1 MLFTKDEII
10 NISVGFVAGV
20 GATLL
25 TEYIYKQVKSKKNKP
40 ENDIPAVNDK
50 ELKEVK
56 LDDNADTDTDAAT
69 DNDIVAEEN
78 DEPISEEQ
86 GQKNVEF
93 ISSVLRNIDTN
104 TKIRKKATPLSA
116 CGHPLSA
123 LRGLLFENDIYWID
137 EDCYHCCQTSTA
149 KRQGAFWCDSITK
162 RPAFNGWTDLSYIY
176 LPSTGNFYVDGEDGP
191 SPEPLSDTEKDIL
204 TDNIGTFATDLVT
217 ENYSESESRVET
229 AVDTDDGTT
238 WAWDPDVYLI
248 DVREGREGLYHFR
261 TMEKSFTEDE
271 YIDYCKEF
279 VDDPADWYAQYGLTY
294 GEF

>member
-1 MLFTKDEII
+1 MLFTKDEFI

-25 TEYIYKQVKSKKNKP
+25 TEYIYKQVKTKRHKP
-40 ENDIPAVNDK
+40 ENDIPVVNDK

-56 LDDNADTDTDAAT
+56 LDDSANTDADAST
-69 DNDIVAEEN
+69 DNDIVAEKN
-78 DEPISEEQ
+78 DEPIIT
-86 GQKNVEF
+86 V
-93 ISSVLRNIDTN
+93 SSMPYTEYPDDVN
-104 TKIRKKATPLSA
+104 TKIRKKATPLSVFP
-116 CGHPLSA
+116 HPLSA
-123 LRGLLFENDIYWID
+123 LHGLLFENDIYWID

-149 KRQGAFWCDSITK
+149 KRQGAFWCDDITK
-162 RPAFNGWTDLSYIY
+162 RPAFTGWTDLSYIY

-191 SPEPLSDTEKDIL
+191 SPEPLSDAEKDIL
-204 TDNIGTFATDLVT
+204 TDNITAFATDLVT

-229 AVDTDDGTT
+229 AVNTDDGTT

>member
-1 MLFTKDEII
+1 MLFTKDEFI

-25 TEYIYKQVKSKKNKP
+25 TEYIYKRVKSKSHKS
-40 ENDIPAVNDK
+40 ENDISADVDSK
-50 ELKEVK
+50 ELTEVK
-56 LDDNADTDTDAAT
+56 LDDSTDTDAAN
-69 DNDIVAEEN
+69 DNNIVAEKN

-86 GQKNVEF
+86 RQKNAEF
-93 ISSVLRNIDTN
+93 ISSMLLNTDVN
-104 TKIRKKATPLSA
+104 TKIRKKETPTSA
-116 CGHPLSA
+116 FRHPLSV
-123 LRGLLFENDIYWID
+123 LHTLLFENDIYWID

-149 KRQGAFWCDSITK
+149 KGQGAFWCDDITK

-191 SPEPLSDTEKDIL
+191 SPEPLSDTDKDVL
-204 TDNIGTFATDLVT
+204 TDNIGTFATVLVT
-217 ENYSESESRVET
+217 ENYLESDSKVET
-229 AVDTDDGTT
+229 DEGTT
-238 WAWDPDVYLI
+238 WVWDPDVYLI

>member
-1 MLFTKDEII
+1 MLFTKDELI

-25 TEYIYKQVKSKKNKP
+25 TEYIYKQVKSKKHKP
-40 ENDIPAVNDK
+40 ENDIPVADEK

-56 LDDNADTDTDAAT
+56 LDDSADTDADAST
-69 DNDIVAEEN
+69 DNDIVAEKN
-78 DEPISEEQ
+78 DEPIST
-86 GQKNVEF
+86 V
-93 ISSVLRNIDTN
+93 SSMLYTDDVN

-123 LRGLLFENDIYWID
+123 LHGLLFENDIYWID

-191 SPEPLSDTEKDIL
+191 SPEPLSDTDKDIL

-217 ENYSESESRVET
+217 ENYSESETRVET

-238 WAWDPDVYLI
+238 WAWEPDVYLI
-248 DVREGREGLYHFR
+248 DVREGRESLYHFR

>member
-25 TEYIYKQVKSKKNKP
+25 TEYIYKQVKSKSHKP

-56 LDDNADTDTDAAT
+56 LDDGADTDADDVT
-69 DNDIVAEEN
+69 DNDIAVEKK
-78 DEPISEEQ
+78 DEQIST
-86 GQKNVEF
+86 V
-93 ISSVLRNIDTN
+93 SSMLYTDDVN

-123 LRGLLFENDIYWID
+123 LNSLIFENDIYWID

-149 KRQGAFWCDSITK
+149 KRQGTFWCDNITK

-204 TDNIGTFATDLVT
+204 TDNIGTFATNLVT
-217 ENYSESESRVET
+217 QNYSESESRVET

-248 DVREGREGLYHFR
+248 DVREGRESLYHFR
-261 TMEKSFTEDE
+261 TMEESFTEDE

-279 VDDPADWYAQYGLTY
+279 VDDPADWYAQYGMTY

>member
-1 MLFTKDEII
+1 MLFTKDEFI

-25 TEYIYKQVKSKKNKP
+25 TEYIYKQVKSKSHKP

-50 ELKEVK
+50 ELTEVK
-56 LDDNADTDTDAAT
+56 LDDSANTDADDVT
-69 DNDIVAEEN
+69 DNDIAVEKN
-78 DEPISEEQ
+78 DEPIST
-86 GQKNVEF
+86 V
-93 ISSVLRNIDTN
+93 SSMLYTDDVN
-104 TKIRKKATPLSA
+104 TKIRKKTTPLSA
-116 CGHPLSA
+116 CSHPLSA
-123 LRGLLFENDIYWID
+123 LHSLLFENDIYWID

-149 KRQGAFWCDSITK
+149 KRQGAFWCDNITK

-204 TDNIGTFATDLVT
+204 TDNIGTFATNLVT
-217 ENYSESESRVET
+217 QNYSESESRVET

-261 TMEKSFTEDE
+261 TMEESFTEDE

-279 VDDPADWYAQYGLTY
+279 VDDPADWYAQYGMTY

>member
-1 MLFTKDEII
+1 MLFTKDEFI

-25 TEYIYKQVKSKKNKP
+25 TEYIYKQVKSKSHKP
-40 ENDIPAVNDK
+40 ENDIPVADNK

-56 LDDNADTDTDAAT
+56 LDGSADTGEDAAN
-69 DNDIVAEEN
+69 DNDIVAEKN
-78 DEPISEEQ
+78 DEPIST
-86 GQKNVEF
+86 V
-93 ISSVLRNIDTN
+93 SSVLYTDDVN

-123 LRGLLFENDIYWID
+123 LHGLLFENDIYWID

-149 KRQGAFWCDSITK
+149 KRQGAFWCDDITK

-191 SPEPLSDTEKDIL
+191 SPEPLSDAEKDIL

-217 ENYSESESRVET
+217 ENYSEGESRVET

-248 DVREGREGLYHFR
+248 DVREGRESLYHFR

-271 YIDYCKEF
+271 YVDYCKEF

>member
-1 MLFTKDEII
+1 MLFTKDEFI

-25 TEYIYKQVKSKKNKP
+25 TEYIYKQVKSKSHKP
-40 ENDIPAVNDK
+40 ENDIPAIVDDK

-56 LDDNADTDTDAAT
+56 LDDGADTDADAAT
-69 DNDIVAEEN
+69 ENDIVAEKN
-78 DEPISEEQ
+78 DEPIST
-86 GQKNVEF
+86 V
-93 ISSVLRNIDTN
+93 SSMLYTDDVN
-104 TKIRKKATPLSA
+104 TKIRKKTTPLSA

-123 LRGLLFENDIYWID
+123 LHTLLFDNDIYWID

-149 KRQGAFWCDSITK
+149 KRQGAFWCDDITK

-191 SPEPLSDTEKDIL
+191 SPEPLSDAEKDIL

-238 WAWDPDVYLI
+238 WAWEPDVYLI
-248 DVREGREGLYHFR
+248 DVREGRESLYHFR

>member
-1 MLFTKDEII
+1 MLFTKDEFI

-56 LDDNADTDTDAAT
+56 LDDGADTDADDAT
-69 DNDIVAEEN
+69 DNDIVAEKD
-78 DEPISEEQ
+78 DEPIST
-86 GQKNVEF
+86 V
-93 ISSVLRNIDTN
+93 SSMLYTDDVN
-104 TKIRKKATPLSA
+104 TKIRKKATPRSA

>member
-1 MLFTKDEII
+1 MLFTKDEFI

-25 TEYIYKQVKSKKNKP
+25 TEYIYKQVKSKSHKP
-40 ENDIPAVNDK
+40 ENDIPVTDEK

-56 LDDNADTDTDAAT
+56 LDDSADTDADFAN
-69 DNDIVAEEN
+69 DNDIAAKKN
-78 DEPISEEQ
+78 YEPVSTVSSILYR
-86 GQKNVEF
+86 VEYPDD
-93 ISSVLRNIDTN
+93 VN

-116 CGHPLSA
+116 CPHPLSA
-123 LRGLLFENDIYWID
+123 LHGLLFENDIYWID

-149 KRQGAFWCDSITK
+149 KRQGAFWCDDITK

-191 SPEPLSDTEKDIL
+191 SPEPLSDAEKDIL
-204 TDNIGTFATDLVT
+204 TDNVGTFATNLVT
-217 ENYSESESRVET
+217 ENYSEGESRVET

-248 DVREGREGLYHFR
+248 DVREGRESLYHFR

>member
-1 MLFTKDEII
+1 MLFTKDEFI

-25 TEYIYKQVKSKKNKP
+25 TEYIYKQVKSKKNKS
-40 ENDIPAVNDK
+40 ENDIPAVDDK

-56 LDDNADTDTDAAT
+56 LDDSADTDADAST
-69 DNDIVAEEN
+69 DNDIVAEKN
-78 DEPISEEQ
+78 DEPIST
-86 GQKNVEF
+86 V
-93 ISSVLRNIDTN
+93 SSMLYTDDVN

-123 LRGLLFENDIYWID
+123 LHGLLFENDIYWID

-191 SPEPLSDTEKDIL
+191 SPEPLSDTDKDIL

-217 ENYSESESRVET
+217 ENYSESETRVET

-238 WAWDPDVYLI
+238 WAWEPDVYLI
-248 DVREGREGLYHFR
+248 DVREGRESLYHFR

-279 VDDPADWYAQYGLTY
+279 VDDPADWYAQYGMTY

>member
-1 MLFTKDEII
+1 MLFTKDEFI

-25 TEYIYKQVKSKKNKP
+25 TEYIYKQVKSKKHKP
-40 ENDIPAVNDK
+40 ENDIPVADEK

-56 LDDNADTDTDAAT
+56 LDDSANTDADAST
-69 DNDIVAEEN
+69 DNDIVAEKN
-78 DEPISEEQ
+78 DESIST
-86 GQKNVEF
+86 V
-93 ISSVLRNIDTN
+93 SSILYTDDVN
-104 TKIRKKATPLSA
+104 TKIRKKATPPSA

-123 LRGLLFENDIYWID
+123 LHTLLFENDIYWID

-149 KRQGAFWCDSITK
+149 KKQGAFWCDDITK

-191 SPEPLSDTEKDIL
+191 SPEPLSDTDKDFL
-204 TDNIGTFATDLVT
+204 TDHIGTFATDLVT

-238 WAWDPDVYLI
+238 WAWEPDVYLI
-248 DVREGREGLYHFR
+248 DVREGRESLYHFR

-279 VDDPADWYAQYGLTY
+279 VDDPADWYAQYGMTY

>member
-1 MLFTKDEII
+1 MLFTKDEFI

-20 GATLL
+20 GTTLL

-56 LDDNADTDTDAAT
+56 LDDNANTDSDAAT
-69 DNDIVAEEN
+69 DNDIVAEKN
-78 DEPISEEQ
+78 DEPIST
-86 GQKNVEF
+86 V
-93 ISSVLRNIDTN
+93 SSMLYTDDVN

-123 LRGLLFENDIYWID
+123 LHGLLFENDIYWID

-149 KRQGAFWCDSITK
+149 KRQGAFWCDNITK
-162 RPAFNGWTDLSYIY
+162 RPAFNGWTDLSYVY

-204 TDNIGTFATDLVT
+204 TDNIGAFATDLVT

>member
-1 MLFTKDEII
+1 MLFTKDEFI

-25 TEYIYKQVKSKKNKP
+25 TEYIYKQVKSKSHKP
-40 ENDIPAVNDK
+40 ENDIPVVVDDK
-50 ELKEVK
+50 ELTEVK
-56 LDDNADTDTDAAT
+56 LDDSANTDADDAT
-69 DNDIVAEEN
+69 DNDIVAEKN
-78 DEPISEEQ
+78 DEPIST
-86 GQKNVEF
+86 V
-93 ISSVLRNIDTN
+93 SSVLYTDDVN
-104 TKIRKKATPLSA
+104 TKIRKKVTPLGA
-116 CGHPLSA
+116 CPHPLSA
-123 LRGLLFENDIYWID
+123 LHGLLFENDIYWID

-149 KRQGAFWCDSITK
+149 KRQGAFWCDNITK

-279 VDDPADWYAQYGLTY
+279 VDDPADWYAQYGMTY

>member
-25 TEYIYKQVKSKKNKP
+25 TEYICKQVKVKKHKP
-40 ENDIPAVNDK
+40 ENDISADVGG
-50 ELKEVK
+50 ETLKEVK
-56 LDDNADTDTDAAT
+56 LDDSTTDAT
-69 DNDIVAEEN
+69 DADVVAEKN
-78 DEPISEEQ
+78 DEPISKEQ

-93 ISSVLRNIDTN
+93 ISSMLLNTDVN

-123 LRGLLFENDIYWID
+123 LHTLLLENDIYWID

-149 KRQGAFWCDSITK
+149 KRQGAFWCDDITK

-191 SPEPLSDTEKDIL
+191 SPEPLSDAEKDIL

-229 AVDTDDGTT
+229 AVDTDEGTT
-238 WAWDPDVYLI
+238 WAWEPDVYLI
-248 DVREGREGLYHFR
+248 DVREGRESLYHVR

>member
-1 MLFTKDEII
+1 MLFTKDELI

-25 TEYIYKQVKSKKNKP
+25 TEYIYKQIKSKKHKP
-40 ENDIPAVNDK
+40 ENDISADVDG
-50 ELKEVK
+50 ETLKEVK
-56 LDDNADTDTDAAT
+56 LDDGSDDNTDADAAT
-69 DNDIVAEEN
+69 DNDIVAEKN
-78 DEPISEEQ
+78 DEPIST
-86 GQKNVEF
+86 V
-93 ISSVLRNIDTN
+93 SSMLYTDDVN
-104 TKIRKKATPLSA
+104 TKVQKKATPLSA

-123 LRGLLFENDIYWID
+123 LHGLLFENDIYWID

-149 KRQGAFWCDSITK
+149 KGQGAFWCDDITK

-191 SPEPLSDTEKDIL
+191 SPEPLSDTDKDIL

-238 WAWDPDVYLI
+238 WAWEPDVYLI
-248 DVREGREGLYHFR
+248 DVREGRESLYHFR